1 MNALSRF
8 LTALDTW
15 TQIQTAVPVVLRH
28 VRLSAIEGFLDDRP
42 RPFAFSHQTRS
53 SIRIRSLPF
62 TPMSRVDLS
71 TDPAESTRTRVPTQV
86 PGRRVAGSSATSV
99 EVRGEDIPNFDI
111 FLDCANQGDCSA
123 DRTDD

>member
-1 MNALSRF
+1 MSDAFPRNN
-8 LTALDTW
+8 
-15 TQIQTAVPVVLRH
+15 
-28 VRLSAIEGFLDDRP
+28 EGFLDATDHDLSLFRIKP
-42 RPFAFSHQTRS
+42 EVRV
-53 SIRIRSLPF
+53 RIRSLPF

>member
-1 MNALSRF
+1 M
-8 LTALDTW
+8 
-15 TQIQTAVPVVLRH
+15 VLRH
-28 VRLSAIEGFLDDRP
+28 VRRISAIFEGFLDATDHDLSLFRINP
-42 RPFAFSHQTRS
+42 EVRV
-53 SIRIRSLPF
+53 RIRSLPL

>member
-1 MNALSRF
+1 MRPTTTFRFFASNPKFAL
-8 LTALDTW
+8 
-15 TQIQTAVPVVLRH
+15 
-28 VRLSAIEGFLDDRP
+28 GF
-42 RPFAFSHQTRS
+42 A
-53 SIRIRSLPF
+53 RSLPF